1 MKKFKKLIWAAL
13 AIEIIVLIVIVI
25 NSDVDNMTLSKGRID
40 NFNTGWTITRE
51 DGSSSK
57 IKSLPYSE
65 KSKAGEKIVLS
76 NTIPKKYSGMT
87 MSFLSADKQ
96 IRVTIDGKLVYEFG
110 MNDSRPFGKTP
121 GSVTNFIDI
130 PEHLSEGKIE
140 IEMVSPYD

>member
-65 KSKAGEKIVLS
+65 KSKAGEKIVLV
-76 NTIPKKYSGMT
+76 IP
-87 MSFLSADKQ
+87 
-96 IRVTIDGKLVYEFG
+96 
-110 MNDSRPFGKTP
+110 SRKSTAA
-121 GSVTNFIDI
+121 
-130 PEHLSEGKIE
+130 
-140 IEMVSPYD
+140 